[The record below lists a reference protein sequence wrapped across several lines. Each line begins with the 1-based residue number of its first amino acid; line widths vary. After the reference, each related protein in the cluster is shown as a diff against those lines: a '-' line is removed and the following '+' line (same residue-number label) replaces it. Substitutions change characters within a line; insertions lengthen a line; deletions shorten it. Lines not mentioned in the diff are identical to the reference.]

1 MLVSG
6 EKRGH
11 PLWLGADPG
20 LQLPRETISVDGSGG
35 ARGPLSTAQQGE
47 TPLCCTTVHRH
58 GLVGALKG
66 WASCPGTDD
75 MSATSSPKTG
85 MTLGTLS
92 SSASQPA
99 APTHVSGVP
108 ARREGRKVELG
119 VERSQA

>member
-20 LQLPRETISVDGSGG
+20 LQLLREMISVDGSGG
-35 ARGPLSTAQQGE
+35 ARGPLSTARQGE
-47 TPLCCTTVHRH
+47 TPLCFTTAHHH

-66 WASCPGTDD
+66 WASCLGTDD
-75 MSATSSPKTG
+75 MSATRSPKTD

-92 SSASQPA
+92 SSASQPG

-108 ARREGRKVELG
+108 ARREGGKVGLG